1 MSYLNNPYEA
11 EFLRE
16 DRAKQ
21 IAHQVKQYRGTNQV
35 RSKVWGRLLAAALVF
50 GGVFSLI
57 IGQ

>member
-1 MSYLNNPYEA
+1 MTYFNSIELEHFRKNHPKEVA
-11 EFLRE
+11 
-16 DRAKQ
+16 Q
-21 IAHQVKQYRGTNQV
+21 QVKQYRGANPV